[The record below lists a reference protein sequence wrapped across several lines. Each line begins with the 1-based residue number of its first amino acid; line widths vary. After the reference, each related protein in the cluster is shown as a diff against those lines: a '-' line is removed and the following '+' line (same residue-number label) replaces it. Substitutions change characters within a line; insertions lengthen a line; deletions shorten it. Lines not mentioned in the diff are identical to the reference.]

1 MKKYNQTF
9 FIVLAISAFH
19 MRFPRDEWNNALK
32 YYRPISKPI
41 LNQIESHETMIGK
54 KPNNEEKENVSDL
67 FDNEIKS

>member
-1 MKKYNQTF
+1 
-9 FIVLAISAFH
+9 